1 MGCPYLFKVGDKKA
15 RLSQNQALQT
25 FNCGIGFIA
34 VVPINRRREFE
45 IQSKKINEPVVK
57 IGEIIQG
64 NQLEFEG
71 SLNID

>member
-1 MGCPYLFKVGDKKA
+1 MLK
-15 RLSQNQALQT
+15 T

-34 VVPINRRREFE
+34 VVPINKSREFE

-64 NQLEFEG
+64 NQLELKG
-71 SLNID
+71 NLNID